1 MHSTRTAMAHQHT
14 HPHAPVKSRGRSF
27 GLAQMSALARLAIVV
42 PAIVVIWLV
51 LWLLVRS

>member
-1 MHSTRTAMAHQHT
+1 MYSTRTAMAHQHT

-42 PAIVVIWLV
+42 PAIVLIWLV